1 MTFRQGSVWVV
12 RPPPSKA
19 REAALDIVEQVFA
32 GRSLSSALPEVFR
45 HMPDTRERALCQEI
59 SYGVFRWWPRLG
71 ACLDGLLERP
81 LRERDA
87 DIRAAIF
94 IGLYQL
100 GYTRVPAHAAVK
112 ETVALS
118 QYCGKPWAKGL
129 INAVL
134 RRFQREGDA
143 LLSRADRD
151 EAAAVA
157 HPRWLTRALRDAW
170 PDQWRRIADE
180 NNRRPPLSLRVNSR
194 KLSREGYL
202 QTLAEAGFSAT
213 AHPHTPEGIIL
224 EKPVPVDE
232 LPGFAEGLVSVQDGA
247 GQLAA
252 HLLAAKAG
260 ERVLD
265 ACAAPGGKTT
275 HLLEQQPELDEVVA
289 LDIDEERLQL
299 VQENCSR
306 LGLAANLVRADARKT
321 DTWWDG
327 RPFDRV
333 LLDAPCTATGVIRR
347 QPDIKFHRRAKDVP
361 ALAAKQEEL
370 LDALWGVLAP
380 GGTLLYATCS
390 VLPQE
395 NQQQMRSF
403 LSRRPDA
410 SERQL
415 KATWGLEV
423 EFGRQILP
431 GTDSMDGFYY
441 ALLEKH

>member
-1 MTFRQGSVWVV
+1 MA
-12 RPPPSKA
+12 RPPPGKA
-19 REAALDIVEQVFA
+19 REAALDIIEQVFA
-32 GRSLSSALPEVFR
+32 GRSLSATA
-45 HMPDTRERALCQEI
+45 PDILRNLADSRERALCQEI
-59 SYGVFRWWPRLG
+59 SYGVFRLWPRLG
-71 ACLDGLLERP
+71 ACLDTLVERP

-100 GYTRVPAHAAVK
+100 SYTRVPAHAAVK

-118 QYCGKPWAKGL
+118 SYCGKPWAKGL

-134 RRFQREGDA
+134 RRFQREGDV
-143 LLSRADRD
+143 LLSRVDRD
-151 EAAAVA
+151 EAAALA
-157 HPRWLTRALRDAW
+157 HPQWLTRALRDAW

-180 NNRRPPLSLRVNSR
+180 NNRRPPLSLRVNAR
-194 KLSREGYL
+194 KVSREDYL
-202 QTLAEAGFSAT
+202 QTLADAGFSAS
-213 AHPHTPEGIIL
+213 ALPQAPEAIIL

-232 LPGFAEGLVSVQDGA
+232 LPGFAKGLVSVQDGA
-247 GQLAA
+247 GQLAT

-275 HLLEQQPELDEVVA
+275 HLLEQQPELDELVA
-289 LDIDEERLQL
+289 LDIDGERLQR
-299 VQENCSR
+299 VQENCTR
-306 LGLAANLVRADARKT
+306 LGLAANLVQADAGKT
-321 DTWWDG
+321 DAWWDG
-327 RPFDRV
+327 EPFDRI

-347 QPDIKFHRRAKDVP
+347 QPDIKFHRRAVDVP
-361 ALAAKQEEL
+361 ALASKQKGL

-403 LSRRPDA
+403 LHRRPDA
-410 SERQL
+410 NERHL
-415 KATWGLEV
+415 KVTWGLEV

-431 GTDSMDGFYY
+431 GTDGMDGFYY